1 MAPPIFLIVNVK
13 EWMIA
18 GSPERIRLEWATL
31 PTQIGVY
38 AMANFNPAMI
48 LPTARSAEFA
58 DAGEQ
63 KRSAKTI
70 LIEGIVKQIDFYA
83 NPTKEGRRWFVRGQK
98 EVCLTLRIGNKPL
111 KLNGEETK
119 VVVPAEHFDAAMN
132 HYKSEIEKGKFDAQL
147 AEADKGMEERRD
159 KLRATRSA
167 KKTA

>member
-1 MAPPIFLIVNVK
+1 
-13 EWMIA
+13 
-18 GSPERIRLEWATL
+18 
-31 PTQIGVY
+31 
-38 AMANFNPAMI
+38 MANFNPAMI
-48 LPTARSAEFA
+48 VSAAKSAEFA
-58 DAGEQ
+58 GEANQ
-63 KRSAKTI
+63 DRTAKAILLDGIKRQ
-70 LIEGIVKQIDFYA
+70 LDFYA

-132 HYKSEIEKGKFDAQL
+132 HYKSEVEKGKFDAQL